1 MPAYPGPTANLKG
14 TQRRS
19 GRACTV
25 WINAAMRGEITAV
38 QWEVQV
44 AQIAVQIPGSWQDE
58 AKPGAESRAG
68 TFRFQDVDDKW
79 RRYVSNWLQ
88 ARREGNRAV
97 AAQFPEFDIITQVDD
112 IGAPAVSR
120 WALRGCQLFSYSGGG
135 SQDDDLL
142 VSDVPF
148 TFREDGAVDSFEYT
162 DAGVVTF
169 A

>member
-25 WINAAMRGEITAV
+25 WINAQMRGEITAV
-38 QWEVQV
+38 QWEVQI
-44 AQIAVQIPGSWQDE
+44 AQIGVEIPGTWQDE
-58 AKPGAESRAG
+58 NKPGAESRAG
-68 TFRFQDVDDKW
+68 TFAFQDVDDHW
-79 RRYVSNWLQ
+79 RRYVWAFLD
-88 ARREGNRAV
+88 ARRRGDRAT
-97 AAQFPEFDIITQVDD
+97 AAQFPEFDIITQIDD

-135 SQDDDLL
+135 GGAEDLL
-142 VSDVPF
+142 TSSVPF
-148 TFREDGAVDSFEYT
+148 TYREDGPVDSFEYT

-169 A
+169 S